1 MKTKTRYF
9 VTGAVA
15 LLLVGIGGGLVAYLV
30 QNRAAALPDGLPPEV
45 RLIPSDVEL
54 IGYADVKAILASELH
69 QKLMPTIE
77 SGDRKGHRMMHEIAG
92 VDLEKQVNYILGYV
106 ERQTSPDPDP
116 QTDRPHVIPHAVLLV
131 NGTFDQALIEQ
142 RVRERGGE
150 ASEHN
155 GRKMFVHR
163 ENGHEM
169 AVGFARADLLAMGRG
184 DTVRRALDAAA
195 SPPRDAASITSN
207 AEVMNLVR
215 DSAGGSAWVVAR
227 SDAMTRRMKLPP
239 AVTGQVP
246 PLRFVSARADVNGGI
261 KARFR
266 ADASDKASADQLRD
280 VVRGFVAMGR
290 MAGGQKPGL
299 DALLKSIEVSGTDN
313 TVRLSFALPADTLAA
328 VAPRRPQ

>member
-15 LLLVGIGGGLVAYLV
+15 LLVVGIGSGLVAYLM

-45 RLIPSDVEL
+45 RLIPADVEL

-69 QKLMPTIE
+69 QKLMPRIE

-92 VDLEKQVNYILGYV
+92 VDLEKQVNYILGYI
-106 ERQTSPDPDP
+106 ERQPSPAPPGDQP
-116 QTDRPHVIPHAVLLV
+116 QVIPHGVLLV
-131 NGTFDQALIEQ
+131 KGAFDQALIEE

-150 ASEHN
+150 AAEHG

-163 ENGHEM
+163 ENGQEM
-169 AVGFARADLLAMGRG
+169 AVGFARTDLLAMGQG
-184 DTVRRALDAAA
+184 DTVRRALDAAG
-195 SPPRDAASITSN
+195 SPPRDVASITSN
-207 AEVMNLVR
+207 AEVMNLVA

-227 SDAMTRRMKLPP
+227 SDAMTRRLKLPP

-261 KARFR
+261 KARLR
-266 ADASDKASADQLRD
+266 ADAGDKASADQLRD

-290 MAGGQKPGL
+290 MVAGQKPGL
-299 DALLKSIEVSGTDN
+299 DALLKSIDVSGTDN
-313 TVRLSFALPADTLAA
+313 TVTLSFAVPADTLAA